1 MRHPGSNI
9 LQIKIKTIDC
19 NKLISICK
27 IWRKP
32 VIWCISYSIM
42 RKLLSFITF
51 WSTVSK
57 AFFKS
62 INTVQT
68 DFLFSNDFSISSIS
82 LIIWWTVEKFF
93 WKPNCCFWYKILCPS
108 RNCITLFCVRFS
120 MILST
125 LDNNEIAL

>member
-1 MRHPGSNI
+1 M
-9 LQIKIKTIDC
+9 
-19 NKLISICK
+19 
-27 IWRKP
+27 
-32 VIWCISYSIM
+32 
-42 RKLLSFITF
+42 LLSSKML

-68 DFLFSNDFSISSIS
+68 DFLFSNDFSISSI
-82 LIIWWTVEKFF
+82 IAWTVEKFF
-93 WKPNCCFWYKILCPS
+93 WKPNCFWYKILYLF
-108 RNCITLFCVRFS
+108 RNCITLFCTCFS